1 MFERRDVDT
10 GLLMCPTPIIPPNL
24 VHTRPI
30 NYILSIYYVIELK
43 IKLKTMPE
51 FTFKRI
57 EDVEIEPVDFDI
69 HTKTVGSSRTGI
81 PFMLTFTHHH
91 STDIRSGES
100 SLDSNTGEVDHKY
113 YTGKAYVF
121 LTAEQLR
128 DLHNKLTRLLFGA

>member
-1 MFERRDVDT
+1 
-10 GLLMCPTPIIPPNL
+10 
-24 VHTRPI
+24 
-30 NYILSIYYVIELK
+30 
-43 IKLKTMPE
+43 MPE

-100 SLDSNTGEVDHKY
+100 SLDPNTGEVDHKY